1 MWPPG
6 TNPSNHTNQL
16 HHTDKT
22 TTQQT
27 PNTTTGQNAYP
38 GHHKQRHKRNQN
50 QTCCPPN
57 KIVSFLLST
66 SQVLGT
72 PPLHMMGNLNTEL
85 ETKSKLTHE
94 KPLGPYPPAPQ
105 KHTDYL
111 AYPNSSLHPTNLFL
125 NFLYKGLPTV
135 IKNLDE
141 DTFITISCF
150 RELK

>member
-1 MWPPG
+1 MVWPPG

-16 HHTDKT
+16 HHTDEI

-72 PPLHMMGNLNTEL
+72 PPLHMVGNLNTEL
-85 ETKSKLTHE
+85 ETKPKLAHE
-94 KPLGPYPPAPQ
+94 EKFISLWGIILQPLKSILIIQPIQVAHYTQPISFL
-105 KHTDYL
+105 T
-111 AYPNSSLHPTNLFL
+111 SSTNF
-125 NFLYKGLPTV
+125 
-135 IKNLDE
+135 
-141 DTFITISCF
+141 SQ
-150 RELK
+150 RS